1 MKISKAQFVREITA
15 TKTFFGT
22 MTRNKAT
29 EDALKTAVT
38 LFSTEESIKE
48 MRLDNQLRKG
58 EAHSNHIL
66 FTNGKGEESRLYFD
80 QKGKYEFH
88 RFDFKEPN
96 GTAYE
101 VHLHTTSETDY
112 YMYYVAVQQ

>member
-15 TKTFFGT
+15 TKTFFGNV
-22 MTRNKAT
+22 TRTKAT
-29 EDALKTAVT
+29 EKAMETAVM
-38 LFSTEESIKE
+38 LLGNESSIRE
-48 MRLDNQLRKG
+48 MKLTDQIRKG

-66 FTNGKGEESRLYFD
+66 FTNGKGETSRLYFD

-88 RFDFKEPN
+88 RFDFEEPK
-96 GTAYE
+96 GTVYE

-112 YMYYVAVQQ
+112 YMYYIVVQ